1 MTHWDEIT
9 AFENLCR
16 AAKRAA
22 RAKRGVRGAARFL
35 ERLEPEVLAL
45 QRELNAGEWR
55 PGRCVQFVIR
65 DPKERVITAAP
76 FRDRVVHHALIDPLE
91 PVLDARLIPQSFA
104 CRRGKGCRK
113 ALEHVRGL
121 VAVHSH
127 FLKLDIAKCF
137 PSIRHDKVLDAMRE
151 CTDEPKVL
159 QLVEHV
165 LSGPPSGVP
174 SAEAAGPEDHGSRV
188 ARSTG
193 PLGSREAS
201 RRGLPIGNLTSQW
214 FANLVLGRIDRLVVH
229 RLGFDSYARYM
240 DDFLIF
246 GDSKAELRE
255 VQREVELFVH
265 AELDLWLKAGATML
279 APISEGVPFLGWR
292 IRRGGMRLRPENAR
306 RTLRRLRLRRWQWRT
321 GRIDAASCLA
331 AWQSV
336 VAHLEQGQMREW
348 RVKVASACRIREE
361 EWAAG
366 PLASPRASTA
376 GAASTMPPR
385 MRVLRTATTTR
396 RRTRTTISASVPPR

>member
-1 MTHWDEIT
+1 MTYWEEIT

-35 ERLEPEVLAL
+35 ERLEPEVFAL
-45 QRELNAGEWR
+45 QRELKAGEWR

-91 PVLDARLIPQSFA
+91 HALDALLIPQSFA

-137 PSIRHDKVLDAMRE
+137 PSIRHDKVLEVMRE
-151 CTDEPKVL
+151 CTDELELL
-159 QLVEHV
+159 QLVGHV
-165 LSGPPSGVP
+165 LSGPHRGLPLAV
-174 SAEAAGPEDHGSRV
+174 SAGLEDSRSRAAGSN
-188 ARSTG
+188 G
-193 PLGSREAS
+193 PNG
-201 RRGLPIGNLTSQW
+201 RGLPIGNLTSQW

-246 GDSKAELRE
+246 GESKAELRE
-255 VQREVELFVH
+255 AQREIELFVH
-265 AELDLWLKAGATML
+265 AELDLRLKSRATML
-279 APISEGVPFLGWR
+279 APVSEGVPFLGWR

-306 RTLRRLRLRRWQWRT
+306 RTLRRLKLRRWQWRT
-321 GRIDAASCLA
+321 GRIGAASFLA
-331 AWQSV
+331 ASQSV

-385 MRVLRTATTTR
+385 MRVLRPATTTR
-396 RRTRTTISASVPPR
+396 RRTRTTISASAPPR